1 MYVYILTGPFFG
13 KDIYEIGITEN
24 VESKIKINDVGYSKQ
39 NIILFERKIIF
50 YSQHN
55 FEKIIKNSLQEFHMT
70 NNFFRLNIEKA
81 KKIIIDL
88 IDTYDVDI
96 PLKNKNKKCCLF
108 F

>member
-24 VESKIKINDVGYSKQ
+24 VESKKNISDIGYSKQ

-50 YSQHN
+50 YPQNN
-55 FEKIIKNSLQEFHMT
+55 FEKNLKNVLQDFHMS

-81 KKIIIDL
+81 KEIITKL
-88 IDTYDVDI
+88 IDETDVEPPQKI
-96 PLKNKNKKCCLF
+96 KNKTCCLF